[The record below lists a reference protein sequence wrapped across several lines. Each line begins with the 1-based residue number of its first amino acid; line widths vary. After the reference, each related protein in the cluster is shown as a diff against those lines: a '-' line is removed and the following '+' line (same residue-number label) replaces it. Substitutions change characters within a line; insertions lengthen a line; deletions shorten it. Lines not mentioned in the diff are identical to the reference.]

1 MPGSTLGYRVP
12 VMVAVTTALASGGA
26 VFDANTPPPSAVPLD
41 FPVNQI
47 PQSIAPAGSLLITWP
62 AMGASEFGLV
72 TALGISTT
80 DAANTRITTQI
91 GGVAVPPLVAAFGAV
106 GSLVAP
112 TPLAVPIRL
121 GPGQVFSLLMENV
134 GAAAIDMAARTLGW
148 RSNT

>member
-1 MPGSTLGYRVP
+1 MPNTLGYRVP

-26 VFDANTPPPSAVPLD
+26 VFDADTPPPSAVPLD

-47 PQSIAPAGSLLITWP
+47 PQSVAPAGSLLVTWP

-80 DAANTRITTQI
+80 DAANTRISTQI
-91 GGVAVPPLVAAFGAV
+91 DGVAVPPLVQSFGAV

-112 TPLAVPIRL
+112 TPFAVPIRL
-121 GPGQVFSLLMENV
+121 GPGQVFSVLMENV
-134 GAAAIDMAARTLGW
+134 GAVAIDMAARTLGW
-148 RSNT
+148 RSAT

>member
-26 VFDANTPPPSAVPLD
+26 VFDDDTPPPNAVPLD
-41 FPVNQI
+41 FPVNKI
-47 PQSIAPAGSLLITWP
+47 PQAIAAGGSLLITWP

-72 TALGISTT
+72 TALGISTD
-80 DAANTRITTQI
+80 DAANTRISTQI
-91 GGVAVPPLVAAFGAV
+91 GGVAVPPLVQSFGAV
-106 GSLVAP
+106 GTMDNP
-112 TPLAVPIRL
+112 TPIAVPIRL

-134 GAAAIDMAARTLGW
+134 GAAPINMAARILGW